1 MLARF
6 NWQSQSKGKTTT
18 SQWRYRIILTVLSA
32 AFLLWISYRFILQ
45 PDWIPN
51 LPTLV
56 AEILN
61 LIDAAWGL
69 TLLILWG
76 IYIWRYWHKTPKT
89 KLLTDIESIYALS
102 PADFEAFVGDL
113 FKRKGYTV
121 KLRGRSGDQGVDV
134 EVIQSNGKRAVV
146 QCKRYRHTVGP
157 DIVRELFGTMIHEH
171 AHHAFLVTTAPI
183 SESAFEWAQYK
194 PMTLIDGDSL
204 VKIASELQYKP

>member
-6 NWQSQSKGKTTT
+6 NWQSQSKGKATG
-18 SQWRYRIILTVLSA
+18 SHWRYRIILAVLSV
-32 AFLLWISYRFILQ
+32 AFIFWIGYRYFFHPEWLQ
-45 PDWIPN
+45 S
-51 LPTLV
+51 LPTFATEL
-56 AEILN
+56 IN
-61 LIDAAWGL
+61 LIDAAWGF

-76 IYIWRYWHKTPKT
+76 IFIWRQRRAPSKT
-89 KLLTDIESIYALS
+89 KLLTDIDSIYALS

-113 FKRKGYTV
+113 FRRKGYDV

-134 EVIQSNGKRAVV
+134 EVIQPGGKRAVV

-204 VKIASELQYKP
+204 VKIASELQFVP